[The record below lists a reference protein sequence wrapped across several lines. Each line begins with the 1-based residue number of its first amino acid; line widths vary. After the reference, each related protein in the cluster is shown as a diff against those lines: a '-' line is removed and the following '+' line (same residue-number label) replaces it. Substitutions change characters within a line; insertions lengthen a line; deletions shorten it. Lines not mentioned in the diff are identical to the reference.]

1 MNETTKNKKILIIPF
16 IIAIL
21 LAIASIVMVIT
32 GIEKYSDAK
41 EDYKIEMEQ
50 YERDKD
56 AWFNNPGMYDMP
68 DHPGFGPNLPFV
80 TFLGIGAFLVCV
92 SVCVYSFS
100 PILEK
105 KAKAYQRTV
114 SGNSAQN
121 TEVNIFDLI
130 KGKQT
135 YKCEYCGSVVASDK
149 SRCDSC
155 GASIKK

>member
-21 LAIASIVMVIT
+21 LAIASIVMVVT

-50 YERDKD
+50 YEKDKD
-56 AWFNNPGMYDMP
+56 DWFYGDGKMP
-68 DHPGFGPNLPFV
+68 EHPGFGPNLPFL
-80 TFLGIGAFLVCV
+80 TFLGIGTFMV
-92 SVCVYSFS
+92 SVSMCVYSFS